1 ALGAALLAA
10 REGKRRD
17 GLRYER
23 HRLRFGGAP
32 EVVETLA
39 EALSGVLRA
48 TDHLCRPAPLELL
61 LLCVGS
67 SGSYTHV
74 RRRLLAAWERS
85 WAGGGDSG
93 PGRGVVDEFGGLGGA
108 GGAWGGS
115 RTAGARPPAPGTAVA
130 GAAGARA

>member
-1 ALGAALLAA
+1 M
-10 REGKRRD
+10 
-17 GLRYER
+17 
-23 HRLRFGGAP
+23 
-32 EVVETLA
+32 VETLA

-85 WAGGGDSG
+85 WAGSGESG
-93 PGRGVVDEFGGLGGA
+93 PAPPIVDEFVELGVPEDA
-108 GGAWGGS
+108 EEFS
-115 RTAGARPPAPGTAVA
+115 RTAGEWLTPRGTAVS
-130 GAAGARA
+130 